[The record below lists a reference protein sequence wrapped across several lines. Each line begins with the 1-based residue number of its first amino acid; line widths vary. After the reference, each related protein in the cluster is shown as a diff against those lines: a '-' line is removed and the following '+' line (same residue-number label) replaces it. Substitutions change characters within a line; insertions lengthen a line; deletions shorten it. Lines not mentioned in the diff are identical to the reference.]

1 MEMLNCRHFNG
12 YKPCG
17 LSDSCSSQCPHYD
30 LIDHRLLIVHLEALG
45 AVLRA
50 TSILPA
56 LRRKYP
62 RAHIT
67 WITQA
72 PAHHLLAHN
81 PLIDRIL
88 TTATEDILA
97 LSSLSFDAAFVID
110 KSLKATGVVQRCAR
124 VNQVYGFKVDGQN
137 GVIVPATHSALELW
151 QLGLSNHRKFHI
163 NQKPETQLVIEAL
176 ELGPFQRDPYVLH
189 LTPEEREEMM
199 ERRRR
204 WAPRGDVIIGINTGC
219 SSVIPYKKLSVPYH
233 RHLIRELEKLGGV
246 RVVLLG
252 GPEDTIRNQHIG
264 AGLNVVYTPTE
275 RGLRD
280 GLVSVAACDVVITGD
295 SLGMHMAIALEKWV
309 VAWFGPTCSQEIDL
323 YDRGEKVKT
332 QAQCSPCWKRH
343 CAQETMCYDL
353 VPMDE
358 IVNAV
363 KRGVDWT
370 ISSSKQ
376 PFSETSFSPSP

>member
-17 LSDSCSSQCPHYD
+17 LSDSCSSQCQHYD
-30 LIDHRLLIVHLEALG
+30 AIEHRLLVVHLEALG

-50 TSILPA
+50 TCLLPA

-67 WITQA
+67 WVTQA
-72 PAHHLLAHN
+72 PAQHLLLGN
-81 PLIDRIL
+81 PFIDRLL
-88 TTATEDILA
+88 TTSNDDLLA
-97 LSSLSFDAAFVID
+97 LSALSFDAAFVVD
-110 KSLKATGVVQRCAR
+110 KSLKASGVVERCAH
-124 VNQVYGFKVDGQN
+124 VDQVFGFKVDAQT
-137 GVIVPATHSALELW
+137 GVIVPATHAALELW
-151 QLGLSNHRKFHI
+151 QLGLSNRKKFHI
-163 NQKPETQLVIEAL
+163 NQKPETELMIEAM
-176 ELGPFQRDPYVLH
+176 ELGPFQRDPYVLK
-189 LTPEEREEMM
+189 LTSDECEEALA
-199 ERRRR
+199 RRRR
-204 WAPRGDVIIGINTGC
+204 WAPRGEVIVGLNTGC
-219 SSVIPYKKLSVPYH
+219 SAVIPYKKLSVSYH
-233 RHLIRELEKLGGV
+233 RHLIRELEKLGGL
-246 RVVLLG
+246 RLVLLG
-252 GPEDTIRNQHIG
+252 GPEDTVRNQHIG
-264 AGLNVVYTPTE
+264 AGLEVVHTPTE

-280 GLVSVAACDVVITGD
+280 GLVSVAACDVVVTGD

-309 VAWFGPTCSQEIDL
+309 VAWFGPTCAQEIDL
-323 YDRGEKVKT
+323 YGRGEKVKT

-358 IVNAV
+358 VVNAV

-376 PFSETSFSPSP
+376 PFLETSFSPSP